1 MTATALSIPTQASQ
15 MSKGKWIHNRQWD
28 LAFISFSVILVPIPY
43 LIWVLMSDVL
53 RVESDFG
60 RQAVNLLI
68 AVLIGGPHMY
78 ATFTRTAFDQDFRKN
93 YGGFIRSSI
102 IIPLIVVTLALTN
115 LTLLLTIFFF
125 WASIHVLHQ
134 IIFVVASYDQKAEK
148 AADRERNG
156 YQAQNK
162 VRDTLSPLSRI
173 IDYAVVLTSLY
184 PLAAYR
190 IAISQDFSIGPTHLN
205 DTIPAVFEQPW
216 IVYAAFA
223 AFITAVTAFII
234 KSIIEWRNGTAHVP
248 KIIFISLTALAS
260 FIVPSLGN
268 LDTAFQ
274 GMNVWHSFQYLAL
287 TWYIN
292 RLRSDRGDLSSKPM
306 LKRMSE
312 DGKAR
317 LFYGFNLALTAGAG
331 IVIAV
336 VFSILHFVIGG
347 KWAEASFALETSY
360 YIGVLSFLWIHYYHD
375 HFLFTQTDS
384 VLT

>member
-1 MTATALSIPTQASQ
+1 
-15 MSKGKWIHNRQWD
+15 MSEGKWIYNRQWD
-28 LAFISFSVILVPIPY
+28 LIFISFSVILVPVPY
-43 LIWVLMSDVL
+43 LIWVFMGDVL
-53 RVESDFG
+53 KIESDIG

-78 ATFTRTAFDQDFRKN
+78 ATFTRTALDQDFRKN
-93 YGGFIRSSI
+93 YGGFVRSSV
-102 IIPLIVVTLALTN
+102 IIPLVVVTLALTN

-134 IIFVVASYDQKAEK
+134 IIFVVASYDQKADLI
-148 AADRERNG
+148 ADQKQGSLKNP
-156 YQAQNK
+156 
-162 VRDTLSPLSRI
+162 LSPLSKL

-190 IAISQDFSIGPTHLN
+190 IAISQDFSIGPTNLN
-205 DTIPAVFEQPW
+205 DTIPAFFEQSW

-223 AFITAVTAFII
+223 AFGTAVIAFVI

-248 KIIFISLTALAS
+248 KIIFISLTAIAS

-292 RLRSDRGDLSSKPM
+292 RLRADRGDLSKKPI
-306 LKRMSE
+306 LERMSE
-312 DGKAR
+312 NGKAR
-317 LFYGFNLALTAGAG
+317 LFYGFNLALTAGSG
-331 IVIAV
+331 VIIGT
-336 VFSILHFVIGG
+336 VFVFLHFVVGG
-347 KWAEASFALETSY
+347 KWAAASFALETSY

-375 HFLFTQTDS
+375 HFLFTQTES
-384 VLT
+384 VLP